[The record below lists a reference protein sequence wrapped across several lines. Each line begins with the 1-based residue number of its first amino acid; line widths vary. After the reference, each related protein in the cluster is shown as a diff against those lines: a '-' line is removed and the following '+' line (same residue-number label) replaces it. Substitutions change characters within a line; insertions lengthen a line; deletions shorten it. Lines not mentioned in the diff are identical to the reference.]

1 MPAIY
6 NAPLKDIRFLIHGLL
21 DGGGISSL
29 DKYHEVTPDLM
40 DAVLEEGG
48 RLCEQ
53 EFLAVNGSGDEQGCH
68 YDVDTQTVT
77 TPAGYKQA
85 YQAFAEGGWLGI
97 SMDETWGGQAMPHL
111 LGFAMEEMSCA
122 ANLSLSMYPGLTVG
136 AMNLIAAHA
145 NEQLQQTYLPN
156 MVSGEWSG
164 TMCLTEPQCG
174 TDLGMIRT
182 KAEPHDDGSYAITG
196 NKIWITSGEHDLA
209 ENIIHLVLARLPD
222 APEGVKGISLFLV
235 PKVLEDGQRNTLGC
249 TGLEHKMGIRG
260 SATCFMSFDNAVG
273 WLVGEPHKGL
283 SCMFTMMNAAR
294 LMVGLQGLGAAE
306 SAYQTALSFARERL
320 QSRSISGPVEP
331 DQPAD
336 PILVHP
342 DVRRMLLRQKV
353 MNEGNRALAYWTA
366 MHIDISHHHHDE
378 AVREQADDIVQL
390 MTPVVKAHLTDEG
403 FDCCN
408 LALQTLGGSGFTRDW
423 GIEQLVR
430 DVRITR
436 IYEGTNGIQA
446 LDLVGRK
453 LPMQGGRLIR
463 GFLQLLDTELKAYSH
478 HRHYSA
484 VNAARED
491 LQAATFWLA
500 QEGVKDPEEAAQGA
514 TPYLRLLALTAIGW
528 LWLKMSLKAEQ
539 MLANGDPDVGFYQ
552 SKIKSADFYMAKVL
566 AETTILLKDI
576 QSGKQV
582 LMAFG
587 DEEF

>member
-21 DGGGISSL
+21 EGGGLSSL
-29 DKYHEVTPDLM
+29 AKYHEITPDLM
-40 DAVLEEGG
+40 GAVLDEGA

-53 EFLAVNGSGDEQGCH
+53 EFLAVNASGDEQGCN
-68 YDVDTQTVT
+68 YDVDTQSVT
-77 TPAGYKQA
+77 TPAGFKQA
-85 YQAFAEGGWLGI
+85 YQAFVECGWLGI

-136 AMNLIAAHA
+136 AMNLIATHA
-145 NEQLQQTYLPN
+145 NEQLQQAYLPN
-156 MVSGEWSG
+156 MVSGQWSG

-182 KAEPHDDGSYAITG
+182 KAEPQDDGSYAISG

-235 PKVLEDGQRNTLGC
+235 PKVLEDSRRNALGC

-260 SATCFMSFDNAVG
+260 SATCFMNFDNAVG

-294 LMVGLQGLGAAE
+294 LMVGLQGLGTAE

-320 QSRSISGPVEP
+320 QSRSISGPVAP

-353 MNEGNRALAYWTA
+353 INEGNRALAYWTA
-366 MHIDISHHHHDE
+366 MHIDISLHHDDE
-378 AVREQADDIVQL
+378 AVRQQADDIVQL

-408 LALQTLGGSGFTRDW
+408 LALQTLGGSGFTKDW

-463 GFLQLLDTELKAYSH
+463 SFLQLLDTELKAYSH
-478 HRHYSA
+478 HRHYPA
-484 VNAARED
+484 VKAARD
-491 LQAATFWLA
+491 DMQAATFWLA
-500 QEGVKDPEEAAQGA
+500 QEGVKDPEEVAQGA

-539 MLANGDPDVGFYQ
+539 MLADGDPDVGFYQ
-552 SKIKSADFYMAKVL
+552 GKIKSADFYMAKVL

>member
-6 NAPLKDIRFLIHGLL
+6 NAPLKDIRFLVHGLL
-21 DGGGISSL
+21 EGGGISSL
-29 DKYHEVTPDLM
+29 AKYHEITPDLM

-53 EFLAVNGSGDEQGCH
+53 EFLRVNASGDEQGCR

-77 TPAGYKQA
+77 TPTGFKQA

-97 SMDETWGGQAMPHL
+97 SMDEAWGGQAMPHL

-145 NEQLQQTYLPN
+145 NEQLQQTYLPH
-156 MVSGEWSG
+156 MVSGQWSG

-174 TDLGMIRT
+174 TDLGMICT
-182 KAEPHDDGSYAITG
+182 KAEPQDDGSYAISG

-209 ENIIHLVLARLPD
+209 GNIIHLVLARLPD

-235 PKVLEDGQRNTLGC
+235 PKVLEDGQRNALAC

-273 WLVGEPHKGL
+273 WLVGEPNKGL
-283 SCMFTMMNAAR
+283 NCMFTMMNAAR

-320 QSRSISGPVEP
+320 QSRSISGPIEP

-366 MHIDISHHHHDE
+366 MHIDISHHHDDE
-378 AVREQADDIVQL
+378 TVREQADDIVQL

-463 GFLQLLDTELKAYSH
+463 HFLQLLDTELKTFSH
-478 HRHYSA
+478 HRHYPA

-500 QEGVKDPEEAAQGA
+500 QEGMKDPEEAAQGA
-514 TPYLRLLALTAIGW
+514 TPYLRLLALSAIGW

-539 MLANGDPDVGFYQ
+539 ALAAGDPDVGFYQ

-566 AETTILLKDI
+566 PETAILLKDI

-587 DEEF
+587 DDEF

>member
-1 MPAIY
+1 MSAIY

-21 DGGGISSL
+21 EGGGIASL
-29 DKYHEVTPDLM
+29 EKYREITPDLM
-40 DAVLEEGG
+40 DAVLEEGA

-53 EFLAVNGSGDEQGCH
+53 EFLAINASGDEEGCH
-68 YDVDTQTVT
+68 YDADSQSVV

-85 YQAFAEGGWLGI
+85 YEAFAKGGWLGI
-97 SMDETWGGQAMPHL
+97 SMDEVWGGQSMPHL

-156 MVSGEWSG
+156 MVSGQWSG

-182 KAEPHDDGSYAITG
+182 KAEPQDDGSYAITG
-196 NKIWITSGEHDLA
+196 NKIWITSGEHDLTD
-209 ENIIHLVLARLPD
+209 NIIHLVLTRLPD

-235 PKVLEDGQRNTLGC
+235 PKVLEDGQRNTLSC
-249 TGLEHKMGIRG
+249 TGLEHKMGIKG

-320 QSRSISGPVEP
+320 QSRSISGPVAP

-353 MNEGNRALAYWTA
+353 VNEGNRALAYWTA
-366 MHIDISHHHHDE
+366 MHIDISHHHDDE
-378 AVREQADDIVQL
+378 KVRQQADDIVQL

-408 LALQTLGGSGFTRDW
+408 LAVQTLGGSGFTKDW

-463 GFLQLLDTELKAYSH
+463 SFLQQLDAELHAYSH
-478 HRHYSA
+478 HPHYAA

-500 QEGVKDPEEAAQGA
+500 QEGMKDPEEAAQGA
-514 TPYLRLLALTAIGW
+514 TPYLRLLALTAVGW
-528 LWLKMSLKAEQ
+528 LWLKMSAKAEQ
-539 MLANGDPDVGFYQ
+539 KLAEDDPDAGFYQ
-552 SKIKSADFYMAKVL
+552 SKVKSANFYMAKVL
-566 AETTILLKDI
+566 PETAILLKDI

-582 LMAFG
+582 LMAFEN
-587 DEEF
+587 EEF

>member
-21 DGGGISSL
+21 EGGGIASL
-29 DKYHEVTPDLM
+29 EKYREITPDLL
-40 DAVLEEGG
+40 DAVLDEGA

-53 EFLAVNGSGDEQGCH
+53 EFLAVNASGDEEGCH
-68 YDVDTQTVT
+68 YDVDGQSVV

-85 YQAFAEGGWLGI
+85 YEAFAEGGWLGI
-97 SMDETWGGQAMPHL
+97 SMDEAWGGQAMPHL

-156 MVSGEWSG
+156 MVSGQWSG

-174 TDLGMIRT
+174 TDLSMIRT
-182 KAEPHDDGSYAITG
+182 KAEPQADGSYAITG
-196 NKIWITSGEHDLA
+196 NKIWITSGEHDLT

-235 PKVLEDGQRNTLGC
+235 PKVLENGQRNALGC
-249 TGLEHKMGIRG
+249 TGLEHKMGIKG
-260 SATCFMSFDNAVG
+260 SATCFMSFDNAAG

-320 QSRSISGPVEP
+320 QSRSITGPVAP

-342 DVRRMLLRQKV
+342 DVRRMLIRQKV
-353 MNEGNRALAYWTA
+353 INEGNRALAYWTA
-366 MHIDISHHHHDE
+366 MHIDISHHHDDE
-378 AVREQADDIVQL
+378 KVREQADDVVQL

-408 LALQTLGGSGFTRDW
+408 LALQTLGGSGFTKDW

-463 GFLQLLDTELKAYSH
+463 SFLQQLDAELKAYSH
-478 HRHYSA
+478 HPHYAA

-500 QEGVKDPEEAAQGA
+500 QEGMKDPEEAAQGA
-514 TPYLRLLALTAIGW
+514 TPYLRLLALTAVGW
-528 LWLKMSLKAEQ
+528 LWLKMSVKAEQ
-539 MLANGDPDVGFYQ
+539 MLAEGDPDVGFYQ
-552 SKIKSADFYMAKVL
+552 GKIKSADFYMAKVL
-566 AETTILLKDI
+566 PETAILLKDI

-582 LMAFG
+582 LMAFEN
-587 DEEF
+587 EEF